1 MKKPILLALASSAVA
16 LALAAAPA
24 APALSVARPHATA
37 ATAPPA
43 AKDAVRLFTEHIPPL
58 ATVGGA
64 TLDGAAY
71 GSSFTQK
78 PGSDSI
84 FYGLTDRGPNVDG
97 PNGSKVEP
105 LPDFT
110 PAIGEFKLQGGKAVL
125 LRTITLRAFDGVP
138 YNGQVNTVADT
149 GETILDLN
157 SNTLPKSAEGYDPEG
172 LVVLKDGT
180 FWISDEY
187 GPFITHFSSDGR
199 ALQRLSP
206 YDGSLPR
213 ELVRREP
220 NKGMEGLTVTP
231 DGHTL
236 VGIMQ
241 AGLNAPD
248 GPKSKNVSAVRIVTV
263 DLRSFKVEEFLY
275 LLHNT
280 GGADTAVS
288 EIAALS
294 DHEFVVDERDGNAE
308 PGANKLL
315 FRIDLHGATDVGP
328 HSGVSGGSYDAK
340 AGGLLI
346 GGKTIE
352 AIVAKSNTADSQ
364 TALAGVRIKPVAS
377 KLFLDIGGLVT
388 AVDADGKFYGHD
400 KVEGVAVLDHGKR
413 VILSNDS
420 DFGIDALAN
429 DTAPYELHTKLQ
441 PNGQQ
446 DTGELLDVDLTK
458 VPAQFK

>member
-1 MKKPILLALASSAVA
+1 MRKTTLVALSSSAVA
-16 LALAAAPA
+16 LALVAAPV
-24 APALSVARPHATA
+24 APALSVGPHTA
-37 ATAPPA
+37 APKVPPSA
-43 AKDAVRLFTEHIPPL
+43 QSAVHLFTENIPSPG
-58 ATVGGA
+58 TVGGA

-78 PGSDSI
+78 PGSATI

-105 LPDFT
+105 MPDFT
-110 PAIGEFKLQGGKAVL
+110 PAIGTFRLRNGHADL
-125 LRTITLRAFDGVP
+125 LHTIKLRAFDGVP

-149 GETILDLN
+149 GETILDLDGN
-157 SNTLPKSAEGYDPEG
+157 PLAKSAEGYDPEG

-187 GPFITHFSSDGR
+187 GPFITHFSADGR

-241 AGLNAPD
+241 AGLNASD
-248 GPKSKNVSAVRIVTV
+248 GPKSKNVSALRIVTV
-263 DLRSFKVEEFLY
+263 DLRTFRVGEYLY
-275 LLHNT
+275 LLHNDA
-280 GGADTAVS
+280 GAGTAVS

-294 DHEFVVDERDGNAE
+294 DHEFVVDERDGNVE
-308 PGANKLL
+308 PNANKKL

-328 HSGVSGGSYDAK
+328 HSKVPGGSYDGK
-340 AGGLLI
+340 AGGLFV

-352 AIVAKSNTADSQ
+352 GIVAKSNTADSQ
-364 TALAGVRIKPVAS
+364 TALAGVGITPVAS

-388 AVDADGKFYGHD
+388 AVDADGKFFGHD

-429 DTAPYELHTKLQ
+429 DTTPYQLHTKLQ